1 MKKKIAIDFG
11 ASRIKSIAFEST
23 NKIADKFETIGSNC
37 FKNKSIDPGFFYK
50 SLNKHLNY
58 YSKEFKFSKIIICSE
73 MHGYSLF
80 NKKRDKITNYSSWR
94 FQGSKN
100 KSRKIIKDLKNKKFQ
115 KITGLKP
122 RIGLPI
128 VNWLSEKKIKK
139 KKITYVG

>member
-1 MKKKIAIDFG
+1 MNVNIAIDFG
-11 ASRIKSIAFEST
+11 ASRIKSIAFISSR
-23 NKIADKFETIGSNC
+23 KIIDKFETVGSNY

-94 FQGSKN
+94 FQRSKN
-100 KSRKIIKDLKNKKFQ
+100 KSRK
-115 KITGLKP
+115 
-122 RIGLPI
+122 
-128 VNWLSEKKIKK
+128 
-139 KKITYVG
+139 

>member
-1 MKKKIAIDFG
+1 MNVNIAIDFG
-11 ASRIKSIAFEST
+11 APRIKSIAFISSR
-23 NKIADKFETIGSNC
+23 KIIDKFETVGSNY

-100 KSRKIIKDLKNKKFQ
+100 KSRKIIKDLENKKFQ
-115 KITGLKP
+115 KLQD
-122 RIGLPI
+122 
-128 VNWLSEKKIKK
+128 
-139 KKITYVG
+139 